1 MSIKSRVA
9 LGFTALAFSLLAAVP
24 AGAAD
29 GTTKCKLDFTLSSWA
44 VGVKV
49 AHGSGTVT
57 CDNGQMARV
66 SLEGR
71 GVGLAAGK
79 NQVREG
85 YGTFTG
91 VSNISE
97 VFGTYASASASV
109 GAGKSAD
116 AQALTKGPVSL
127 ALASKGTGVELG
139 ISVSAFTISK
149 AE

>member
-9 LGFTALAFSLLAAVP
+9 LGFTALVFTLLAAMP
-24 AGAAD
+24 ARAEGV
-29 GTTKCKLDFTLSSWA
+29 KCRLNFTLSEWA

-57 CDNGQMARV
+57 CDNGQMAQVR
-66 SLEGR
+66 LEGR

-85 YGTFTG
+85 LGKFTG
-91 VSNISE
+91 VADINE
-97 VFGTYASASASV
+97 VFGTYASAGASA

-116 AQALTKGPVSL
+116 AAALTKGPVSL
-127 ALASKGTGVELG
+127 ALRSKGTGVELG
-139 ISVSAFTISK
+139 VSVDAFTISK
-149 AE
+149 AD